1 MYTIWSSPQLSV
13 PTRCCADQVNS
24 EPHTGIE
31 DIGHSDDQVNI
42 ESFTPMQLYFSDFL
56 FLDLVLP
63 SFLSPPDAALTKLAA
78 RTSDTLM
85 TKLTSSF
92 TPMQL
97 YFCSLKYDSCAPS
110 CLRLVLS
117 QDFLV
122 LDLSD
127 DSTATWNITFHFV
140 IDQRRKGLLLPA
152 VQLGLRRLGLPRFF
166 LLPPSLRL
174 FDPDLHPFLAPKDLK
189 HQISFNTIGRP
200 SLRANQT
207 KILIDVNRSPLLPR
221 KLIALALKWCISWLF
236 SSKDRDLNWRRSP
249 GNQFPT
255 FTIEI
260 RELGRRTSSSIYSF
274 DFWRIS
280 TWNISFWKA
289 QARDSKLF
297 RLAWRLSKWILAW
310 LPRKVQSS
318 PWPRSFTTRLRL
330 GLLCGPIQR
339 KFT

>member
-1 MYTIWSSPQLSV
+1 
-13 PTRCCADQVNS
+13 
-24 EPHTGIE
+24 
-31 DIGHSDDQVNI
+31 
-42 ESFTPMQLYFSDFL
+42 
-56 FLDLVLP
+56 
-63 SFLSPPDAALTKLAA
+63 
-78 RTSDTLM
+78 
-85 TKLTSSF
+85 
-92 TPMQL
+92 MQL

-200 SLRANQT
+200 TLRANRT
-207 KILIDVNRSPLLPR
+207 KICTDITRSAVMPR
-221 KLIALALKWCISWLF
+221 KLIALALRWCIPWLK
-236 SSKDRDLNWRRSP
+236 SSKDRDLNWRRTKV
-249 GNQFPT
+249 NQFPT

-260 RELGRRTSSSIYSF
+260 RKMGRWTSFSIYSF
-274 DFWRIS
+274 DFGRIS
-280 TWNISFWKA
+280 TWNIPF
-289 QARDSKLF
+289 
-297 RLAWRLSKWILAW
+297 
-310 LPRKVQSS
+310 
-318 PWPRSFTTRLRL
+318 
-330 GLLCGPIQR
+330 
-339 KFT
+339 